1 MTHYAGWGELKP
13 THYYDTVQVMA
24 NAFSTSLP
32 LLIRQLWRRCCW
44 NQRQWNGVRL
54 LLSYKA
60 ETQTT
65 FHFTSTAFTHRL
77 SWSKHSDN
85 SYEELPV
92 FLRQHAMFLMLCK
105 KNFSKEFVRIGSNP
119 TYIRSKAIDKKSMR
133 PGKSLA
139 SVLCLLLSALTL
151 LVRWE
156 EHLAR
161 KIPVQRYTVWNKW
174 RTEILAANDHKDRG
188 WYFYRTKRPHHCT
201 EVRNAVVISQKLV

>member
-1 MTHYAGWGELKP
+1 MT
-13 THYYDTVQVMA
+13 T
-24 NAFSTSLP
+24 
-32 LLIRQLWRRCCW
+32 
-44 NQRQWNGVRL
+44 L
-54 LLSYKA
+54 LLEPATMKWCSLAA
-60 ETQTT
+60 ELQSRNTNNISLHINSIHSQD
-65 FHFTSTAFTHRL
+65 

-92 FLRQHAMFLMLCK
+92 FLRQHATFLMLCK
-105 KNFSKEFVRIGSNP
+105 KFFSKEFVRIGSNP

-174 RTEILAANDHKDRG
+174 RTEILAANGHKDRG